1 MSASSKKKLRNEQQ
15 TAKMTEKQVAEQKE
29 AKKLTLYTT
38 IFVVV
43 LAVMVVFAIA
53 IGVTRSIT
61 NSGVHERNTV
71 ALTVGD
77 HEISNAELNYFYMSA
92 INNFNSNYGSYAAM
106 LGLDTSKPLNEQ
118 VISNDTGLTW
128 ADDFLNTAKDNARSA
143 YALADAAE
151 AAGFTLSEDDLAD
164 IDSAINNMK
173 LYANL
178 YGYSSTKDFL
188 KAQYGNGATEESYRQ
203 YVTLNALA
211 SAYRNSYSSSLTYT
225 DADLRAAESEN
236 YEKYSSFTYNTY
248 YLAASK
254 FQTDEVDA
262 GSDEAVKAAKEAADS
277 LIGEDV
283 ATVED
288 FDAAIAAL
296 DVNRDTEAS
305 STAYTDQQYSSV
317 STTIRDWVIDS
328 ARKEGDK
335 TVIANTS
342 TSTDDDGKETTT
354 TQGYYAVFFTG
365 SNDNTFPLVNVRH
378 ILIKFEGGTTDSTT
392 GTTTYSDEEKEAAKQ
407 KAEEILDEWMSGD
420 ATEDSFAALANE
432 KSDDGD
438 GTTGGLYENVYP
450 GQMVSSFNDWCFDES
465 RQTGNTGIIESQ
477 YGYHVMYFVGKSD
490 IQPTSTL
497 RRKHPLYLMENRR
510 NAGNIFLRRCFTPDL
525 PVCAVIAQSIVGR
538 GRYATIQTVIRQGLK
553 HLQAVA
559 AIDFIRFYPH
569 ADTSPGLVVITR

>member
-118 VISNDTGLTW
+118 VINNDTGLTW

-164 IDSAINNMK
+164 IDSTISNMK

-262 GSDEAVKAAKEAADS
+262 DSDEAVKAAKEAADS

-317 STTIRDWVIDS
+317 SATIRDWVIDS

-407 KAEEILDEWMSGD
+407 KAEETGAPAGAMVLPDGRVVTGKTSSLLG
-420 ATEDSFAALANE
+420 ASAALLLNAL
-432 KSDDGD
+432 KAMAGIRSDMNLISNQVIEPISALKLQSLGHHNPR
-438 GTTGGLYENVYP
+438 LH
-450 GQMVSSFNDWCFDES
+450 SDEVLIALAIS
-465 RQTGNTGIIESQ
+465 ALTNPLADMARAQLG
-477 YGYHVMYFVGKSD
+477 
-490 IQPTSTL
+490 TL
-497 RRKHPLYLMENRR
+497 RGCDAHFSVIISEEDIKLYKRLGIHVSCEPKYESKR
-510 NAGNIFLRRCFTPDL
+510 L
-525 PVCAVIAQSIVGR
+525 
-538 GRYATIQTVIRQGLK
+538 YHK
-553 HLQAVA
+553 
-559 AIDFIRFYPH
+559 
-569 ADTSPGLVVITR
+569 